1 MKNRILT
8 QYVAKRISLFF
19 LALIFTQFIAFAQS
33 DPSTSVNRKQVALR
47 LNFYTKSDSERTAV
61 VSAIERDE
69 NGKPALAENLK
80 INIYSVSNGTPEL
93 FREIIT
99 NEKGVGT
106 ILLTRKIEEDVQG
119 TIHLIAKV
127 ENNPDY
133 EDAEIEGSAKKGRII
148 IATTEADSIKTVTA
162 TLSGFGEDGNP
173 TPIADVDLTFY
184 AQRLFG
190 VQPLGDDA
198 TVTTDENGIASLV
211 FPQNIKGDKTGN
223 VILVAKVENDETY
236 GTVSASTQAQF
247 GEAVNPEPDTSSALW
262 KSQAPLWM
270 SFSFF
275 LALTAI
281 LTTVSYLIYQ
291 LYKIKKESSL

>member
-19 LALIFTQFIAFAQS
+19 SALIFTQFIAFAQS
-33 DPSTSVNRKQVALR
+33 DTSASIIKKQVTLK
-47 LNFYTKSDSERTAV
+47 LNFNAKSDSERTVV
-61 VSAIERDE
+61 VSAIERHE

-80 INIYSVSNGTPEL
+80 INIYSFKDGTPEL
-93 FREIIT
+93 LLEVTT
-99 NEKGVGT
+99 NEKGKST
-106 ILLTRKIEEDVQG
+106 IQLSSQLEEDVQG

-133 EDAEIEGSAKKGRII
+133 EDAEIEGSTKKGRII
-148 IATTEADSIKTVTA
+148 IATKEADSTKTVTA
-162 TLSGFGEDGNP
+162 TLLGFGKDGNP
-173 TPIADVDLTFY
+173 IPIADVDLIFY
-184 AQRLFG
+184 VQRLFG
-190 VQPLGDDA
+190 VLPLGDDA
-198 TVTTDENGIASLV
+198 TVTTDKNGMASLV
-211 FPQNIKGDKTGN
+211 FPQKINGDKTGN
-223 VILVAKVENDETY
+223 VILVAKVENNETY

-247 GEAVNPEPDTSSALW
+247 GEPVNPESDTSSALW

-270 SFSFF
+270 SLSFF